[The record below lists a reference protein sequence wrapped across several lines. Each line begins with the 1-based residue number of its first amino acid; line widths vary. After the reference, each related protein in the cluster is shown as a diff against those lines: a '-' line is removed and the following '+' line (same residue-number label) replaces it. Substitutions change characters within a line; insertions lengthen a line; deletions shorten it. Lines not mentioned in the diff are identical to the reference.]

1 VSEHRDTVAREVADA
16 LHTAFHLDAMR
27 ASSHLDG
34 DEPYR
39 FGVVFPDG
47 EWVDVSVTSLGGVP
61 AAARCPKCKSPK
73 RGVTWNDCVDDAPDA
88 WHSVPAAAPEPRGVP
103 LPTRESLG
111 GPGVNTW
118 HSVEE
123 GGE

>member
-1 VSEHRDTVAREVADA
+1 MMTGFIELEGTTIRLSEIAAVLTGGCTIVLNGGTKIKFRYNHGSEIRRA
-16 LHTAFHLDAMR
+16 L
-27 ASSHLDG
+27 
-34 DEPYR
+34 
-39 FGVVFPDG
+39 
-47 EWVDVSVTSLGGVP
+47 
-61 AAARCPKCKSPK
+61 
-73 RGVTWNDCVDDAPDA
+73 DA